1 MIMARFKKDEKTD
14 MDLIE
19 KITKLSE
26 DIREEFDMMEVIEDE
41 IKDLFSCDLNC
52 KTCSVE
58 EQGQCLQN
66 FKKANIYWLRKI
78 VQDEVF
84 LKDIVEKMEE
94 MRDNLFELAEAL
106 KISLELAKKRNDLN
120 ERMKKKMDIRRQQM
134 YYT

>member
-1 MIMARFKKDEKTD
+1 MARFKKDEKTD

-78 VQDEVF
+78 P
-84 LKDIVEKMEE
+84 
-94 MRDNLFELAEAL
+94 N
-106 KISLELAKKRNDLN
+106 SS
-120 ERMKKKMDIRRQQM
+120 
-134 YYT
+134 